1 MSAPV
6 AMRSAS
12 TCSLYSYVVKDFS
25 RSKRPGIYLAALNE
39 GGNASAWGLKRGDV
53 IYGADNILW
62 ADDPFVLN
70 RALCDVYDGLPVTLK
85 IVRNGEEKE
94 ITLAREKK

>member
-1 MSAPV
+1 
-6 AMRSAS
+6 
-12 TCSLYSYVVKDFS
+12 
-25 RSKRPGIYLAALNE
+25 
-39 GGNASAWGLKRGDV
+39 
-53 IYGADNILW
+53 
-62 ADDPFVLN
+62 VLN